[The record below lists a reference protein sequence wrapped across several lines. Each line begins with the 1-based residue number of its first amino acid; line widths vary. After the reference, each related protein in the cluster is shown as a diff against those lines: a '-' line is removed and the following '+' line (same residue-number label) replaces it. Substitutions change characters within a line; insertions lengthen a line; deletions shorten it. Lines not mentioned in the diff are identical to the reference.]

1 MTWHRVSIAA
11 ERGDIMAAFETKKDD
26 DVIASI
32 NIIPFVDIVL
42 VLLIIFMV
50 TSTAIVKAAI
60 KVDLPKAANAGTE
73 VATTINLVLTKEGEL
88 FLDGEAMSMSSAGME
103 IRDRVK
109 EDKNLQVVISADK
122 QLPYGKVVTFIDFV
136 KGNGV
141 QTFAL
146 NIEKK
151 LAKK

>member
-1 MTWHRVSIAA
+1 
-11 ERGDIMAAFETKKDD
+11 MAAQVHKNDD
-26 DVIASI
+26 DVIAQI

-60 KVDLPKAANAGTE
+60 KVDLPKAANAGE
-73 VATTINLVLTKEGEL
+73 AAVATVNLVVTENKEL
-88 FLDGEAMSMSSAGME
+88 FLDGRPVTRAEAQTTL
-103 IRDRVK
+103 RQKVK
-109 EDKNLQVVISADK
+109 ENEKLQAVISADK
-122 QLPYGKVVTFIDFV
+122 RLPYGDVVSVIDFV

-141 QTFAL
+141 KTFAL
-146 NIEKK
+146 NIEKQ